1 MHILRVGFSF
11 SFKFGLKWALK
22 LYPKDIA
29 KWDQNFMTH
38 RSGPHAKPLPKF
50 QPNRKCNYFIII
62 TTNFQPYTLSEVFI
76 KSRIGFCKWNFTS
89 IQLSIFRWCTKIG
102 KFYTYLFAGHLFS
115 IYFPHAQID
124 VPTNSAQK
132 FSKLFFVLPTMLVA
146 HLNFYGIFSAPKG
159 HFFHL
164 SIWQVAFCQFQ
175 NSGKTKHA
183 HPRILPGSFSYH
195 AWHRKNIDMSFW
207 AYIVYTSFS

>member
-50 QPNRKCNYFIII
+50 QPNWKCNYFIII

-89 IQLSIFRWCTKIG
+89 IQLSIFRGCTKIG

-115 IYFPHAQID
+115 IY
-124 VPTNSAQK
+124 
-132 FSKLFFVLPTMLVA
+132 LFIKAIYLT
-146 HLNFYGIFSAPKG
+146 
-159 HFFHL
+159 
-164 SIWQVAFCQFQ
+164 Q
-175 NSGKTKHA
+175 NSGLNMHIYTFWVLCIMYK
-183 HPRILPGSFSYH
+183 LPKFSWNFPSHLTPLFPIYFPFTYLH
-195 AWHRKNIDMSFW
+195 QTEGKMVISLIFIIPIR
-207 AYIVYTSFS
+207 